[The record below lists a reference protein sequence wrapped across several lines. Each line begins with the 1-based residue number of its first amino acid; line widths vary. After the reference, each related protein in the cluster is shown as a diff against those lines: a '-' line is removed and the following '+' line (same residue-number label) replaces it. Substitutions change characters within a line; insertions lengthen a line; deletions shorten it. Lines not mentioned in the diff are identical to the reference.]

1 MRMAVFISVRVTAAV
16 VQAVATDWVTA
27 KLSIRMICPRQSSAV
42 SWSVLLRPQIDKHC
56 IVCGYK
62 SIVLVV
68 EIRVVVGVSYR

>member
-1 MRMAVFISVRVTAAV
+1 MFISVRVMAAV
-16 VQAVATDWVTA
+16 VQAVQAVATDWVTA

-42 SWSVLLRPQIDKHC
+42 SWSVLLRHQIDKPC
-56 IVCGYK
+56 VVCGYK

>member
-1 MRMAVFISVRVTAAV
+1 MFISVRVMAAV
-16 VQAVATDWVTA
+16 VQAVQAVATDWVTA